1 VKLCCVLFTELEDQ
15 LVSTDEQI
23 CREDNQLSYWK
34 QFCEKGQHD
43 NDKTIHLL
51 EQELVDMEASFTE
64 ISSTTIT
71 FFGELTWLPMDKLLY
86 ICSLYESQVVVKHY
100 SCMFIDIV
108 WLCIYLHRS
117 LAVDS
122 EQRKG
127 RNRENYSR
135 DSQPAEIPCNW
146 GNV

>member
-1 VKLCCVLFTELEDQ
+1 MQLQCAIFVKLCCVLFTELEDQ

-43 NDKTIHLL
+43 NDKTIRLL

-71 FFGELTWLPMDKLLY
+71 FFGELT
-86 ICSLYESQVVVKHY
+86 
-100 SCMFIDIV
+100 
-108 WLCIYLHRS
+108 
-117 LAVDS
+117 
-122 EQRKG
+122 
-127 RNRENYSR
+127 
-135 DSQPAEIPCNW
+135 
-146 GNV
+146 